1 MKKKKMIDKIRVF
14 VHIGAPKS
22 ASSSLQ
28 HFFHFNRKINFLGII
43 RDHENYIGSNIYNS
57 DFHAYCRYK
66 NNYFNKAKNIKKKLS
81 KKKINL
87 VSDENFFTSEFVNFK
102 KKIKR
107 IIKIFPSCEFIV
119 VLRDPIKTIKSWHDF
134 NLRRNEKIQLSIIQ
148 YVKQK
153 KLLNVIDLIDFKKR
167 INYFKS
173 LKKNKFHVIDF
184 NVIEQNKILL
194 TLGKIFE
201 TNLYY
206 EKNKNFLKKI
216 NSNVYFLK
224 ILFTKIPWTKK
235 LKVILPRFLIR
246 SIKKFLTSFNFVSK
260 YRDTLSKYET
270 KYLNKLFVR
279 EIRYYKSL
287 FKKKSYF
294 TLN

>member
-1 MKKKKMIDKIRVF
+1 MIDKIRVF
-14 VHIGAPKS
+14 VYIGALKS

-107 IIKIFPSCEFIV
+107 RIKIFPSCEFIV

-134 NLRRNEKIQLSIIQ
+134 NLRRNEKIPLSIIQ

>member
-1 MKKKKMIDKIRVF
+1 MIDKIRVF

-87 VSDENFFTSEFVNFK
+87 VSDEDFFTSEFANFK

-107 IIKIFPSCEFIV
+107 IIKIFPNCEFIV

-134 NLRRNEKIQLSIIQ
+134 NLRRNEKIPLSIIQ

-153 KLLNVIDLIDFKKR
+153 NLLNVIDLIDYKKR

-206 EKNKNFLKKI
+206 EKNKNFLEKK

-235 LKVILPRFLIR
+235 LKFILPRFFIR
-246 SIKKFLTSFNFVSK
+246 SIKKFLSSFDSVSK
-260 YRDTLSKYET
+260 YRDTMSKSET

-279 EIRYYKSL
+279 EIRYYKLL

>member
-1 MKKKKMIDKIRVF
+1 MIDKIRVF